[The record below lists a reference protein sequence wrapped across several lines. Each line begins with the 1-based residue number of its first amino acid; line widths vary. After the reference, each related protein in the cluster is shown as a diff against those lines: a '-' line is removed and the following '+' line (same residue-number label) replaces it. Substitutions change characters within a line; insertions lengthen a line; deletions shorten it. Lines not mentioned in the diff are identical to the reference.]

1 MDSNER
7 SKVEA
12 TIGSMPR
19 QGRQGWQGRY
29 LLPPLPPLPPLV
41 LIFAVLPRPPIGAH
55 GLSPT
60 ARRVVQRC
68 GADRRLAGGRGAGPA
83 ARRAGAAAADAAG
96 SVLAAGPA
104 GARVRRDRGGAR
116 HERRSR
122 AGALPS
128 RRTKIE
134 GALGVNEHELLDG
147 KLQELARQL
156 GA

>member
-1 MDSNER
+1 
-7 SKVEA
+7 
-12 TIGSMPR
+12 PR
-19 QGRQGWQGRY
+19 RG
-29 LLPPLPPLPPLV
+29 P
-41 LIFAVLPRPPIGAH
+41 
-55 GLSPT
+55 
-60 ARRVVQRC
+60 ARAS
-68 GADRRLAGGRGAGPA
+68 GGGRGGGPA
-83 ARRAGAAAADAAG
+83 ARRADAAAADAAG
-96 SVLAAGPA
+96 SIPAPGPA

-156 GA
+156 GARAAKRLDLEATTA

>member
-19 QGRQGWQGRY
+19 QGRQGWQGRC

-41 LIFAVLPRPPIGAH
+41 LIFAVLPRPTFGAH

-68 GADRRLAGGRGAGPA
+68 SADRRLAGGRRVAGHG
-83 ARRAGAAAADAAG
+83 AGAAPWRG
-96 SVLAAGPA
+96 VGVVP
-104 GARVRRDRGGAR
+104 RGGPVA
-116 HERRSR
+116 RSR
-122 AGALPS
+122 RG
-128 RRTKIE
+128 RT
-134 GALGVNEHELLDG
+134 
-147 KLQELARQL
+147 
-156 GA
+156 

>member
-68 GADRRLAGGRGAGPA
+68 GADRRLAGGR
-83 ARRAGAAAADAAG
+83 RAGGDGGPDEQGGGGEAAD
-96 SVLAAGPA
+96 
-104 GARVRRDRGGAR
+104 R
-116 HERRSR
+116 
-122 AGALPS
+122 
-128 RRTKIE
+128 
-134 GALGVNEHELLDG
+134 
-147 KLQELARQL
+147 LQEGRTRLPRMQREVFLLRAQQGLA
-156 GA
+156 